1 MKAREARKKML
12 LDNTVSFFVTRWSC
26 SDRASNEV
34 GVQERH
40 EHLECLISNLLW
52 TIRRRHDLQ
61 NTEFT
66 TYASFKLYCRNVE

>member
-40 EHLECLISNLLW
+40 EHLECLISNLMG
-52 TIRRRHDLQ
+52 RHDLQ